1 MATYPPPNFTEP
13 LSVFNTI
20 NWESAITDDGIVI
33 TPAYLNANYLKFPV
47 AQGLETLQAI
57 TVNGVADFN
66 NTVSMSSTLTMDS
79 ATLANRQISATTY
92 SIQGLT
98 TGNID
103 GEIRLNGSSLDIINA
118 KNSGTI
124 TNYVK
129 DSAGN
134 SLSRLTISS
143 TSVNCIEPLSLTGAT
158 DLDRIINNVYYQF
171 QDKTSLATFVAQ
183 IYGSS
188 GALIFDNDVNSGS
201 YSFSVNNSAGTQKT
215 PLVFNALGL
224 TITTDNPASS
234 TASFSV
240 IDSSSTNNFT
250 VIPNVGGGLY
260 NSATDANNILL
271 LGTSNTVSSEI
282 LQLSSWSAT
291 NNYVKV
297 RPTSVGMGAGGTS
310 NTATSSVECDG
321 TTVRIVPSLT
331 FPDNSVQTTAF
342 TGAVAGFLSG
352 MIIQY
357 GGTSAP
363 SGFLFCDGSQVSTTT
378 YAGLFAVIGTTYA
391 NFQTPTAGN
400 FFLPDF
406 RDRCPIGSTTTALT
420 GNNLNGGNSSV
431 VYNTMIYNGNKTL
444 LANQLASHTHNLA
457 WNSANYVDVVN
468 TTNNTSTGGSSA
480 RAVNAASSAFPTTSG
495 APSNFFNF
503 QSQGQYLPP
512 VCSTNFII
520 KT

>member
-1 MATYPPPNFTEP
+1 MATYPPPNFIEP
-13 LSVFNTI
+13 LPIFNTI
-20 NWESAITDDGIVI
+20 NWESAITDDGVVI

-79 ATLANRQISATTY
+79 ATLASRQISATTY

-98 TGNID
+98 TGNND
-103 GEIRLNGSSLDIINA
+103 GEIRLNGTALDIINA

-134 SLSRLTISS
+134 SLSRLTIGS
-143 TSVNCIEPLSLTGAT
+143 TIVNCIEPLSLTGAT
-158 DLDRIINNVYYQF
+158 DLDRIFNTVYCQF
-171 QDKTSLATFVAQ
+171 MDKTSLATFVAQ
-183 IYGSS
+183 IYANTGT
-188 GALIFDNDVNSGS
+188 LIFDNDVNSGA
-201 YSFSVNNSAGTQKT
+201 YSFAVNNSAGVQKT
-215 PLVFNALGL
+215 PLSFNANGA
-224 TITTDNPASS
+224 TISTDNPA
-234 TASFSV
+234 TPNASL
-240 IDSSSTNNFT
+240 T
-250 VIPNVGGGLY
+250 VSDLTTGNAFVVVPNVGNSY
-260 NSATDANNILL
+260 NPSTDINNIML
-271 LGTSNTVSSEI
+271 LGTGTQNAET
-282 LQLSSWSAT
+282 LQLTTWSAT

-310 NTATSSVECDG
+310 NTATSSVECNG

-378 YAGLFAVIGTTYA
+378 YAGLFAVIGTTY
-391 NFQTPTAGN
+391 NSSTPTAGN

-406 RDRCPIGSTTTALT
+406 RDRSAIGSATTALA
-420 GNNLNGGNSSV
+420 GNILSGGLSNV
-431 VYNTMIYNGNKTL
+431 VYNANIYNGNKTL

-503 QSQGQYLPP
+503 QGQGQYLPP
-512 VCSTNFII
+512 VCSVNFII